1 MTFDQFSIVLPL
13 VFVVLQCL
21 SIWLAPEGWHTAAA
35 IPAFSMLGAMAMLI
49 YGIAVDSAAAQ
60 TYFVIGL
67 PVATAYLA
75 VLFPMIMMQRNRA
88 MMVAV

>member
-1 MTFDQFSIVLPL
+1 MTIDQFSIVLPL

-49 YGIAVDSAAAQ
+49 YGIAMEAAWAQ

-67 PVATAYLA
+67 PVATGYLA
-75 VLFPMIMMQRNRA
+75 VLFPMIMLKRGRMEHA
-88 MMVAV
+88 PA